1 MMWRPMGMNRRLACL
16 ALAGFLAAPTCVSAE
31 GHAEKKKGG
40 GVTFIQLGA
49 ITATTMGGSG
59 RRGAITVETGI
70 DVPNRALLAKATLLL
85 PRFKAAYAQT
95 LQIYGAGLAPAAL
108 PNADF
113 LSRELQRQTDLVL
126 GEPGAKLLLGTILV
140 N

>member
-1 MMWRPMGMNRRLACL
+1 MMWRPTTMNRRLACL
-16 ALAGFLAAPTCVSAE
+16 ALAGLLATPVSVSAE

-49 ITATTMGGSG
+49 VTATTMGNSG
-59 RRGAITVETGI
+59 RRGSITVETGI
-70 DVPNRALLAKATLLL
+70 DLPNPALFAKATLLI

-95 LQIYGAGLAPAAL
+95 LQTYGAGLSPAAL
-108 PNADF
+108 PNADY
-113 LSRELQRQTDLVL
+113 LSRELQRQTDLVM
-126 GEPGAKLLLGTILV
+126 GGPGAKLLLGTILV